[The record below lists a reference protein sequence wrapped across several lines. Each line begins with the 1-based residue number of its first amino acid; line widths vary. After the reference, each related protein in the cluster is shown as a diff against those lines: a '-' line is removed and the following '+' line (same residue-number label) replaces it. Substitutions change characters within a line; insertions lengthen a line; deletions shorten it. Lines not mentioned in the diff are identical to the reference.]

1 MRGRALLT
9 LLVLLVG
16 VWIAVGPAFEG
27 RISASELAQ
36 EVGVGSVIAVAAA
49 ILLVHD
55 LRHRASG

>member
-1 MRGRALLT
+1 MRRRALLT
-9 LLVLLVG
+9 LAVLLVG

-27 RISASELAQ
+27 RISTSELAQ
-36 EVGVGSVIAVAAA
+36 EVGVGSVIAIAAA